1 MALPSVGSA
10 PRYIEEIKI
19 GGGYGSSPDG
29 GVDVDKAGNMAADGD
44 LTVGGTVDVKG
55 GTIVNST
62 GVFNIGA
69 GALINHT
76 FTSGDVNVTLIPF
89 DQSVSED
96 VCCTVA
102 LPADYDGSS
111 LTFAVYW
118 TSRAGTSG
126 TVRWGVNA
134 SIFDNDESLAQTN
147 TTLALD
153 DTFIAQNDLHVISG
167 SATPSGASTGNLLTL
182 YVRRLASFDTLDD
195 DADFIGIRISYT

>member
-62 GVFNIGA
+62 GAVEIDSDFKMGISGVDKTWTTYYGASDVFNIGA

-111 LTFAVYW
+111 LTFAV
-118 TSRAGTSG
+118 
-126 TVRWGVNA
+126 
-134 SIFDNDESLAQTN
+134 
-147 TTLALD
+147 
-153 DTFIAQNDLHVISG
+153 
-167 SATPSGASTGNLLTL
+167 
-182 YVRRLASFDTLDD
+182 
-195 DADFIGIRISYT
+195 